1 MKYYL
6 IAGEPSG
13 DLHGANLMKEIRKL
27 DPEAEFRI
35 WGGDKME
42 KEGGIQVMHIRDR
55 SYMGIW
61 EVVVNFAS
69 IRKQFALC
77 KKDLIESKPD
87 ALILIDYPGFNL
99 KIAAFAKTYNI
110 PVHYYIAPK
119 VWAWNTKRVHKIK
132 RYVDH
137 LYAILPFEEKF
148 FKQYQI
154 HTDFIGNPLMDEILA
169 HQHDPKTINQL
180 KSINKPIIALL
191 PGSRKMEL
199 ENLLPL
205 MSEITTDYP
214 EYQFVVAGTSGFSNA
229 EILTYCHPDS
239 QLLIFQDKTYEIL
252 SLAKAALVT
261 SGTATLETALWKVPQ
276 VVCYKFSK
284 LSYMIG
290 KRLIK
295 VPFISL
301 VNLIMEKKV
310 VTELIQDA
318 FNKAQLKKE
327 LNKILEPET
336 HKSIKMSYK
345 ALQIKIGDAGASH
358 KAAKLIVDRM
368 KGGIV

>member
-13 DLHGANLMKEIRKL
+13 DLHGANLMKEIRRW
-27 DPEAEFRI
+27 DAEAEFRI

-42 KEGGIQVMHIRDR
+42 KEGGVQVMHIGNR

-61 EVVVNFAS
+61 EVVLNLSS

-77 KKDLIESKPD
+77 KKDLVESKAD

-99 KIAAFAKTYNI
+99 KIAAFAKTYGI

-119 VWAWNTKRVHKIK
+119 VWAWNTNRVHKIK

-137 LYAILPFEEKF
+137 LYSILPFEERF

-154 HTDFIGNPLMDEILA
+154 EVDYIGNPLMDEIAA
-169 HQHDPKTINQL
+169 HQHDPETISQL
-180 KSINKPIIALL
+180 KGLEKPIVALL

-199 ENLLPL
+199 ENMLPL
-205 MSEITTDYP
+205 MSEMAVDYP
-214 EYQFVVAGTSGFSNA
+214 DYRFVVAATSGFSIA
-229 EILTYCHPDS
+229 EIKTYCHPQS
-239 QLLIFQDKTYEIL
+239 ELLILQDKTYEIL

-276 VVCYKFSK
+276 VVCYKFAK

-301 VNLIMEKKV
+301 VNLVMEKKV
-310 VTELIQDA
+310 VTELIQDG
-318 FNKAQLKKE
+318 FKKRELKKE
-327 LNKILEPET
+327 LNKILDPE
-336 HKSIKMSYK
+336 HQKSMKMSYK
-345 ALQIKIGDAGASH
+345 ALQIKVGEAGASQ
-358 KAAKLIVDRM
+358 KAAKLIVNRV
-368 KGGIV
+368 KE